1 MAPNEAFLQLVLR
14 SRARIAIAP
23 LQDVLG
29 LGSEARMNTPGT
41 NEGNWIW
48 RLREGQLREEH
59 AERLRE
65 LSRVAGR
72 LPQPE
77 RETTL
82 VGEEVAP

>member
-1 MAPNEAFLQLVLR
+1 
-14 SRARIAIAP
+14 
-23 LQDVLG
+23 
-29 LGSEARMNTPGT
+29 MNTPGT